1 MSKAKTQSAPSL
13 GSVIVSSMK
22 DAGYQSAISGER
34 IATVARYVYNECPNF
49 TNEVPDEIKTQLRAG
64 WVLRWQELNPAVSY
78 NEDWVPVE
86 KGGSHVMSADV
97 CFSYS
102 QQAFGQLKESDPV
115 KHGII
120 KKVRDDFNKY
130 ASNRMADL
138 KSAVRKVENEGK
150 PKVKAPTKDFTQYI
164 EDTFKA
170 IKARAKT
177 ANARGDASAP
187 NEVKLRIAIDA
198 FNHELRQL

>member
-13 GSVIVSSMK
+13 GSVNVTSMK
-22 DAGYQSAISGER
+22 DAGYQSAISDER
-34 IATVARYVYNECPNF
+34 KDSVARYVYSQCPNF

-120 KKVRDDFNKY
+120 KKIRDDFNKY

-150 PKVKAPTKDFTQYI
+150 PKVKAPTRAFTQHL
-164 EDTFKA
+164 EEKFKEM
-170 IKARAKT
+170 KARAKT
-177 ANARGDASAP
+177 AKARGDESAP
-187 NEVKLRIAIDA
+187 DEVKLRMAIDA
-198 FNHELRQL
+198 FWNTLNK